1 VQARGIPY
9 DLFTAAFD
17 DNDRAVCDGEGQ
29 GFDKVLTR
37 RGTGK
42 ILGGSGGPCSRRR
55 VARRAHHGEKVR
67 SVPDQTGANYT
78 RLSNIIGGASS
89 SGECVSPTQGDSYG
103 PQDSEAGVRLAQR
116 QQAIQVIKESAMALH
131 RHCRAMNVSVHRQFN
146 LSIMCI
152 STLFLLFTLPS
163 AWAQSPLVAEVE
175 TLARHYHQDPAQLDR
190 LRAALEQTITTDAHI
205 AHLVALARV
214 SFIWGDVRAVTR
226 DQKLDAYDRGRQVAR
241 RVIELA
247 PRHVEGRFWYALNT
261 GRWGQMK
268 GIVRSLFLLP
278 IVQEEIDIILQLDP
292 QFTPVYVL
300 AGHVYYEVPELL
312 GGDLK
317 KAEEMFRTGLAQDP
331 HFTAMRVGLART
343 LIKLGRYDEARREL
357 QAVLDETAPSNP
369 ADWALRDTK
378 EAREFL
384 QSLQDKS

>member
-1 VQARGIPY
+1 
-9 DLFTAAFD
+9 
-17 DNDRAVCDGEGQ
+17 
-29 GFDKVLTR
+29 
-37 RGTGK
+37 
-42 ILGGSGGPCSRRR
+42 
-55 VARRAHHGEKVR
+55 
-67 SVPDQTGANYT
+67 
-78 RLSNIIGGASS
+78 
-89 SGECVSPTQGDSYG
+89 
-103 PQDSEAGVRLAQR
+103 
-116 QQAIQVIKESAMALH
+116 MALH

-152 STLFLLFTLPS
+152 STLFLLFTLLS